1 VFKDSGGDL
10 KASQFFTGKRLTLTA
25 IFFFICAA
33 IIGAAVV
40 SAGAQSRM
48 SPNQGENDGV
58 NVGGNWYAYR
68 SENKMT
74 AAKTVRFE
82 LQADNYLSWSRD
94 SKPRVELICTNRKYA
109 NADFNPG
116 APLGPP
122 NRPGFWGQPQ
132 IQVMVRVDDAHHSN
146 GWNWLNGRALS
157 MDKGTVRELIGA
169 HIFKVQLPGPRGPEI
184 AEFSPAGL
192 DLTEV
197 REACDLTPKKPSKN

>member
-1 VFKDSGGDL
+1 L
-10 KASQFFTGKRLTLTA
+10 KASRFSTGRRQTM
-25 IFFFICAA
+25 AA
-33 IIGAAVV
+33 ILFFLCAGIFGAAVL

-48 SPNQGENDGV
+48 SSNQGEEDGV
-58 NVGGNWYAYR
+58 NAGGNWYAFR

-94 SKPRVELICTNRKYA
+94 TKPRVEVVCTNRKYA

-132 IQVMVRVDDAHHSN
+132 IEVLVRVDNSHHSN
-146 GWNWLNGRALS
+146 GWNWINGRALS

-169 HIFKVQLPGPRGPEI
+169 HIFKVQIPGPRGPEI

-192 DLTEV
+192 DLAEV
-197 REACDLTPKKPSKN
+197 RQACDLSPKKPSKN

>member
-1 VFKDSGGDL
+1 M
-10 KASQFFTGKRLTLTA
+10 KASQTFTGKRRTVALKLFFSCMA
-25 IFFFICAA
+25 IICA
-33 IIGAAVV
+33 VV
-40 SAGAQSRM
+40 LSAGAQNGRM
-48 SPNQGENDGV
+48 SPYQGENDGV
-58 NVGGNWYAYR
+58 NVGGKWYAFR

-74 AAKTVRFE
+74 AAKSVRFE

-94 SKPRVELICTNRKYA
+94 SKPRVELVCTNRKYA

-132 IQVMVRVDDAHHSN
+132 IQVMVRVDDAHHYN

-157 MDKGTVRELIGA
+157 MDKGTVRELIGS

-192 DLTEV
+192 DLAQV
-197 REACDLTPKKPSKN
+197 RQACDLSPKKPSKN

>member
-1 VFKDSGGDL
+1 MVFGGDL
-10 KASQFFTGKRLTLTA
+10 KASQTFTGKRRTVALKLFFSCVA
-25 IFFFICAA
+25 IICA
-33 IIGAAVV
+33 VV
-40 SAGAQSRM
+40 LSAGAQNGRM
-48 SPNQGENDGV
+48 SPYQGENDGV
-58 NVGGNWYAYR
+58 NVGGKWYAFR
-68 SENKMT
+68 SEDKMT
-74 AAKTVRFE
+74 AAKSVRFE

-94 SKPRVELICTNRKYA
+94 SKPRVDLVCTNRKYA

-132 IQVMVRVDDAHHSN
+132 IQVMVRVDDAHHYN

-157 MDKGTVRELIGA
+157 MDKGTVRELIGS

-192 DLTEV
+192 DLAQV
-197 REACDLTPKKPSKN
+197 RQACDLSPKKPSKN